1 MEKKKTKEEIDQQKF
16 DQMLKDFINNELI
29 GVPEIVDKLSDYAAA
44 HAIDT
49 DRATIDSL
57 VRGLIDL
64 GYVIDTKEER
74 EELSNKLRKVSGHNN
89 KQQTSVFI
97 SYSRKDIEKARAIKA
112 EIEKHTNCQCWMDME
127 GIESGDQFED
137 IIIKALNKCK
147 FIVFVLSAN
156 SMRSVYAQKEVK
168 YAYGKKKKLI
178 PVQIDDAELTD
189 WFLFNFSG
197 IDIIDYKQTDQKNKL
212 FNNLKAWSSGEGT
225 TETASTA
232 GNGPQELSGNANVN
246 TIGGNDSGCYDLL
259 QNAAGEIMVVINKQP
274 GEPEN
279 PRFVYDG
286 EDRMLFYMSRSHAQM
301 LKNIAPEARK
311 PLMEVE
317 EILVVE
323 IENDDV
329 AREYKVPMRV
339 IKKLDLI

>member
-1 MEKKKTKEEIDQQKF
+1 MEEKKTKEEIDQQKF

-212 FNNLKAWSSGEGT
+212 FNNLKAWSSGDGT
-225 TETASTA
+225 TETASTP
-232 GNGPQELSGNANVN
+232 GNGPQELSGNANID

-259 QNAAGEIMVVINKQP
+259 QNAAGEIMLIINKQP

-286 EDRMLFYMSRSHAQM
+286 EDRMLFYMSSSYAHM
-301 LKNIAPEARK
+301 LNNIAPEARK

-329 AREYKVPMRV
+329 AREYKVPMRI

>member
-1 MEKKKTKEEIDQQKF
+1 MEEKKTKEEIDQQEF
-16 DQMLKDFINNELI
+16 DQMLNDFINNELI

-57 VRGLIDL
+57 VCGLIDL

-137 IIIKALNKCK
+137 VIIKALNKCK

-212 FNNLKAWSSGEGT
+212 FNNLKAWSSGDGT
-225 TETASTA
+225 TETANTS
-232 GNGPQELSGNANVN
+232 GNGPQELSGNANVD

>member
-1 MEKKKTKEEIDQQKF
+1 MEEKKTKEEIDQQEF
-16 DQMLKDFINNELI
+16 GQLLNDFINNELI

-44 HAIDT
+44 HAIAA

-64 GYVIDTKEER
+64 DYVIDTKEER

-137 IIIKALNKCK
+137 VIIKALNKCK

-212 FNNLKAWSSGEGT
+212 FNNLKAWSSGDGT
-225 TETASTA
+225 TETASTP
-232 GNGPQELSGNANVN
+232 GNGPQELSGNANVD
-246 TIGGNDSGCYDLL
+246 TIGGNDGGCYDLL
-259 QNAAGEIMVVINKQP
+259 QNAAGEIMVIINKQP

-301 LKNIAPEARK
+301 LNNIAPEARK

>member
-1 MEKKKTKEEIDQQKF
+1 MEEKKTKEEIDQQEF
-16 DQMLKDFINNELI
+16 HQMLNDFINNELI

-44 HAIDT
+44 HAIAA

-97 SYSRKDIEKARAIKA
+97 SYSRKDIEKARTIKA

-212 FNNLKAWSSGEGT
+212 FNNLKAWSSGDGT
-225 TETASTA
+225 TETASTS
-232 GNGPQELSGNANVN
+232 GNGPQELSGNANVD

>member
-212 FNNLKAWSSGEGT
+212 FNNLKAWSSGDGT
-225 TETASTA
+225 TETASTS

>member
-1 MEKKKTKEEIDQQKF
+1 M
-16 DQMLKDFINNELI
+16 
-29 GVPEIVDKLSDYAAA
+29 
-44 HAIDT
+44 
-49 DRATIDSL
+49 
-57 VRGLIDL
+57 
-64 GYVIDTKEER
+64 IDTKEER

-212 FNNLKAWSSGEGT
+212 FNNLKAWSSGDGT
-225 TETASTA
+225 TETASTS

>member
-1 MEKKKTKEEIDQQKF
+1 MGEKKTKEEIDQQEF
-16 DQMLKDFINNELI
+16 GQLLNDFINNELI
-29 GVPEIVDKLSDYAAA
+29 GVPEIVDKLSDYAAT
-44 HAIDT
+44 HAIDA

-74 EELSNKLRKVSGHNN
+74 EELSNKLRKVSGHDN
-89 KQQTSVFI
+89 KKQTSVFI
-97 SYSRKDIEKARAIKA
+97 SYSRKDIDKARAIKA
-112 EIEKHTNCQCWMDME
+112 EIEKRTNCQCWMDME

-147 FIVFVLSAN
+147 FIVFILSAN

-168 YAYGKKKKLI
+168 YAYSKKKKLI

-189 WFLFNFSG
+189 WFLFNFCG
-197 IDIIDYKQTDQKNKL
+197 IDIIDYKQTDQKEKL
-212 FNNLKAWSSGEGT
+212 FNNLKAWSSGDGT
-225 TETASTA
+225 AETNNTS
-232 GNGPQELSGNANVN
+232 GNGPQELSGNANVD
-246 TIGGNDSGCYDLL
+246 TIGGNDGDRYDIL
-259 QNAAGEIMVVINKQP
+259 QNAAGEILVIIKKQP
-274 GEPEN
+274 GESEN

-286 EDRMLFYMSRSHAQM
+286 GDSMLFYKSRSHAIM
-301 LKNIAPEARK
+301 LNNIAPGAREALK
-311 PLMEVE
+311 AVE

-329 AREYKVPMRV
+329 TCEYKVPMRV
-339 IKKLDLI
+339 IKKLDLL

>member
-1 MEKKKTKEEIDQQKF
+1 MEEKKTKEEIDQQEF
-16 DQMLKDFINNELI
+16 DQMLKDFINNELV

-49 DRATIDSL
+49 DRATINSL

-112 EIEKHTNCQCWMDME
+112 EIEKRTNCQCWMDME

-212 FNNLKAWSSGEGT
+212 FNNLKAWSSGDGT
-225 TETASTA
+225 TETASTS
-232 GNGPQELSGNANVN
+232 GNGPQELSGNANVD

>member
-1 MEKKKTKEEIDQQKF
+1 MEEKKTKEEIDQQEF

-137 IIIKALNKCK
+137 VIIKALNKCK

-212 FNNLKAWSSGEGT
+212 FNNLKAWSSGDGT
-225 TETASTA
+225 TETASTS
-232 GNGPQELSGNANVN
+232 GNGPQELSGNANVD

-311 PLMEVE
+311 PLTEVE

>member
-1 MEKKKTKEEIDQQKF
+1 MEEKKTKEEIDQQEF
-16 DQMLKDFINNELI
+16 DQMLKDFINNELV

-44 HAIDT
+44 HAIDA

-97 SYSRKDIEKARAIKA
+97 SYSRKDIDKARAIKA

-137 IIIKALNKCK
+137 VIIKALNKCK

-212 FNNLKAWSSGEGT
+212 FNNLKAWSCGDGT
-225 TETASTA
+225 TETASTS
-232 GNGPQELSGNANVN
+232 GNGPQELSGNANVD

>member
-1 MEKKKTKEEIDQQKF
+1 MEEKKTKEEIDQQVF
-16 DQMLKDFINNELI
+16 GQLLNDFINNELI

-57 VRGLIDL
+57 VRGLIDM

-137 IIIKALNKCK
+137 VIIKALNKCK

-212 FNNLKAWSSGEGT
+212 FNNLKAWSSGDGT
-225 TETASTA
+225 TETASTS
-232 GNGPQELSGNANVN
+232 GNGPQELSGNANVD

>member
-1 MEKKKTKEEIDQQKF
+1 MEEKKTKEEIDQQEF

-44 HAIDT
+44 HAIAA

-137 IIIKALNKCK
+137 VIIKALNKCK

-212 FNNLKAWSSGEGT
+212 FNNL
-225 TETASTA
+225 
-232 GNGPQELSGNANVN
+232 
-246 TIGGNDSGCYDLL
+246 
-259 QNAAGEIMVVINKQP
+259 
-274 GEPEN
+274 
-279 PRFVYDG
+279 
-286 EDRMLFYMSRSHAQM
+286 
-301 LKNIAPEARK
+301 
-311 PLMEVE
+311 
-317 EILVVE
+317 
-323 IENDDV
+323 
-329 AREYKVPMRV
+329 
-339 IKKLDLI
+339 

>member
-1 MEKKKTKEEIDQQKF
+1 MEEKKTKEEIDQQEF

-29 GVPEIVDKLSDYAAA
+29 GVPEIVDKLSDYAAT

-137 IIIKALNKCK
+137 VIIKALNKCK

-212 FNNLKAWSSGEGT
+212 FNNLKAWSSGDGT
-225 TETASTA
+225 TETASTS
-232 GNGPQELSGNANVN
+232 GNGPQELSGNANVD

-259 QNAAGEIMVVINKQP
+259 QNAAGEIMLIINKQP

>member
-1 MEKKKTKEEIDQQKF
+1 MEEKKTKEEIDQQEF
-16 DQMLKDFINNELI
+16 DQMLNDFINNELI

-44 HAIDT
+44 HAIAA

-97 SYSRKDIEKARAIKA
+97 SYSRKDIEKARTIKA
-112 EIEKHTNCQCWMDME
+112 EIEKRTNCQCWMDME

-137 IIIKALNKCK
+137 VIIKALNKCK

-212 FNNLKAWSSGEGT
+212 FNNLKAWSSGDGT
-225 TETASTA
+225 TETASTS
-232 GNGPQELSGNANVN
+232 GNGPQELSGNANVD

-339 IKKLDLI
+339 IKKLDLL

>member
-1 MEKKKTKEEIDQQKF
+1 MEEKKTKEEIDQQVF

-44 HAIDT
+44 HAIAA

-137 IIIKALNKCK
+137 VIIKALNKCK

-212 FNNLKAWSSGEGT
+212 FNNLKAWSSGDGT
-225 TETASTA
+225 TETASTS
-232 GNGPQELSGNANVN
+232 GNGPQELSGNANID

-311 PLMEVE
+311 PLTEVE

>member
-1 MEKKKTKEEIDQQKF
+1 MEEKKTKEEIDQQEF
-16 DQMLKDFINNELI
+16 GQLLKDFINNELI

-44 HAIDT
+44 HAIAA

-137 IIIKALNKCK
+137 VIIKALNKCK

-212 FNNLKAWSSGEGT
+212 FNNLKAWSSGDGT
-225 TETASTA
+225 TETASTS
-232 GNGPQELSGNANVN
+232 GNGPQELSGNANVD
-246 TIGGNDSGCYDLL
+246 TIGGNDGDCYDLL

-286 EDRMLFYMSRSHAQM
+286 EDRMLFYMSSSHAQM

-311 PLMEVE
+311 PLTEVK

>member
-1 MEKKKTKEEIDQQKF
+1 MEEKKTKEEIDQQEF
-16 DQMLKDFINNELI
+16 GQLLKDFINNELI

-44 HAIDT
+44 HAIAA

-137 IIIKALNKCK
+137 VIIKALNKCK

-212 FNNLKAWSSGEGT
+212 FNNLKAWSSGDGT
-225 TETASTA
+225 TETASTP
-232 GNGPQELSGNANVN
+232 GNGPQELSGNANVD
-246 TIGGNDSGCYDLL
+246 TIGGNDGGCYDLL

-301 LKNIAPEARK
+301 LNNIAPEARK
-311 PLMEVE
+311 PLMEVK

>member
-1 MEKKKTKEEIDQQKF
+1 MEEKKTKEEIDQQEF

-44 HAIDT
+44 HAIAA

-137 IIIKALNKCK
+137 VIIKALNKCK

-212 FNNLKAWSSGEGT
+212 FNNLKAWSSGDGT
-225 TETASTA
+225 TETASTS
-232 GNGPQELSGNANVN
+232 GNGPQELSGNANVD

>member
-1 MEKKKTKEEIDQQKF
+1 MEEKKTKEEIDQQEF
-16 DQMLKDFINNELI
+16 GQLLNDFINNELI

-44 HAIDT
+44 HAIAA

-112 EIEKHTNCQCWMDME
+112 EIEKHTSCQCWMDME

-137 IIIKALNKCK
+137 VIIKALNKCK

-212 FNNLKAWSSGEGT
+212 FNNLKAWSSGDGT
-225 TETASTA
+225 TETASTS
-232 GNGPQELSGNANVN
+232 GNGPQELSGNANVD
-246 TIGGNDSGCYDLL
+246 TIGGNDGDCYDML
-259 QNAAGEIMVVINKQP
+259 QNAAGEIMVIINKQP

-301 LKNIAPEARK
+301 LNNIATEARK
-311 PLMEVE
+311 PLMEVKE
-317 EILVVE
+317 VLVVE

>member
-1 MEKKKTKEEIDQQKF
+1 MEEKKTKEEIDQQEF
-16 DQMLKDFINNELI
+16 DQMLKDFINNELV
-29 GVPEIVDKLSDYAAA
+29 GVPEIVDKLSDYATA
-44 HAIDT
+44 HAIAA

-137 IIIKALNKCK
+137 VIIKALNKCK

-212 FNNLKAWSSGEGT
+212 FNNLKAWSSGDGT
-225 TETASTA
+225 AETASTSS
-232 GNGPQELSGNANVN
+232 NGPQELSGNANVD

>member
-1 MEKKKTKEEIDQQKF
+1 MEEKKTKEEIDQQVF

-29 GVPEIVDKLSDYAAA
+29 GVSEIVDKLSDYAAA
-44 HAIDT
+44 HAIDA

-57 VRGLIDL
+57 IHGLIDM

-137 IIIKALNKCK
+137 VIIKALNKCK

-212 FNNLKAWSSGEGT
+212 FNNLKVWSSGDGT
-225 TETASTA
+225 TETASTS
-232 GNGPQELSGNANVN
+232 GNGPQELSGNANVD

>member
-1 MEKKKTKEEIDQQKF
+1 MEEKKTKEEIDQQVF
-16 DQMLKDFINNELI
+16 DQMLNDFINNELI
-29 GVPEIVDKLSDYAAA
+29 GVPEIVDKLSDYAAT
-44 HAIDT
+44 HAIAA

-97 SYSRKDIEKARAIKA
+97 SYSRKDIDKARAIKA
-112 EIEKHTNCQCWMDME
+112 EIEKRTNCQCWMDME

-212 FNNLKAWSSGEGT
+212 FNNLKAWSSGDGT
-225 TETASTA
+225 TETASTS
-232 GNGPQELSGNANVN
+232 GNGPQELSGNANVD

>member
-1 MEKKKTKEEIDQQKF
+1 
-16 DQMLKDFINNELI
+16 
-29 GVPEIVDKLSDYAAA
+29 
-44 HAIDT
+44 
-49 DRATIDSL
+49 
-57 VRGLIDL
+57 
-64 GYVIDTKEER
+64 
-74 EELSNKLRKVSGHNN
+74 
-89 KQQTSVFI
+89 
-97 SYSRKDIEKARAIKA
+97 
-112 EIEKHTNCQCWMDME
+112 MDME

-212 FNNLKAWSSGEGT
+212 FNNLKAWSSGDGT
-225 TETASTA
+225 TETASTS

>member
-1 MEKKKTKEEIDQQKF
+1 MEEKKTKEEIDQQEF

-44 HAIDT
+44 HAIAA

-137 IIIKALNKCK
+137 VIIKALNKCK

-212 FNNLKAWSSGEGT
+212 FNNLKAWSSGDGT
-225 TETASTA
+225 TETASTS
-232 GNGPQELSGNANVN
+232 GNGPQELSGNANVD

-259 QNAAGEIMVVINKQP
+259 QNAAGEIMLIINKQP

-311 PLMEVE
+311 PLMEVK

-339 IKKLDLI
+339 IKKLDLL

>member
-1 MEKKKTKEEIDQQKF
+1 
-16 DQMLKDFINNELI
+16 MLKDFINNELV

-44 HAIDT
+44 HAIAA

-137 IIIKALNKCK
+137 VIIKALNKCK

-212 FNNLKAWSSGEGT
+212 FNNLKAWSSGDGT
-225 TETASTA
+225 TETASTS
-232 GNGPQELSGNANVN
+232 GNGPQELSGNANVD